1 MTDTSNSRTPVYSER
16 EHQLARVQGSKGN
29 ESVRFK
35 SSMSVD
41 ELPDKRQVANRI
53 RDAYTLTEAEQ
64 ILDWFINQYVT
75 KRQIE
80 ELERLDSHYWGDDD
94 KDDLV
99 DSLIGEHLADRI
111 KKLEKQ
117 LEEWKSE

>member
-1 MTDTSNSRTPVYSER
+1 MTSNN
-16 EHQLARVQGSKGN
+16 SKGN
-29 ESVRFK
+29 ESVRFN

-75 KRQIE
+75 KMQIE
-80 ELERLDSHYWGDDD
+80 ELERLDSHYWDDD
-94 KDDLV
+94 Y
-99 DSLIGEHLADRI
+99 
-111 KKLEKQ
+111 
-117 LEEWKSE
+117 

>member
-1 MTDTSNSRTPVYSER
+1 
-16 EHQLARVQGSKGN
+16 
-29 ESVRFK
+29 
-35 SSMSVD
+35 MSVD